1 MNNTKMVYHNQKMM
15 WEPHPRQLQVGS
27 YLAKIDGK
35 KLPNS
40 VTEDVGGFSLC
51 PSYSVRQLRRIDRL
65 RQRKQRV
72 IIETRK
78 PNGNARK
85 KNTIQVLNE
94 EAMHL

>member
-1 MNNTKMVYHNQKMM
+1 MNNTKTVYHNQKME
-15 WEPHPRQLQVGS
+15 WEPYPRQLQVGS

-40 VTEDVGGFSLC
+40 VTEDVRGFFLC
-51 PSYSVRQLRRIDRL
+51 PSYSAKQLRSMNRL

-94 EAMHL
+94 EAMLL

>member
-1 MNNTKMVYHNQKMM
+1 MVWDPY
-15 WEPHPRQLQVGS
+15 PRQLQVGS

-40 VTEDVGGFSLC
+40 ITEDVSGFSLC
-51 PSYSVRQLRRIDRL
+51 PAYSIKQLRSINRL

-78 PNGNARK
+78 PDYNARK
-85 KNTIQVLNE
+85 KNTILALNQ
-94 EAMHL
+94 EAML